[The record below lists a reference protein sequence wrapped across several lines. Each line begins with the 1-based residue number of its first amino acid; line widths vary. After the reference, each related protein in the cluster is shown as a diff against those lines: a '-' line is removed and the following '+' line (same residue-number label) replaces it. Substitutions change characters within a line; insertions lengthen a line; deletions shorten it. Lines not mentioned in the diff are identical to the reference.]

1 MKHVANILVVLMG
14 VVAMVVRLESAVAA
28 VAEMVVAT
36 VRIIAAQSKLIDNQF
51 LFYSLFLKIPHL
63 RI

>member
-1 MKHVANILVVLMG
+1 MKHVANILVVLTG

-28 VAEMVVAT
+28 VAEMVVVT

-51 LFYSLFLKIPHL
+51 LLYSLFLKIPHL

>member
-1 MKHVANILVVLMG
+1 MG

-51 LFYSLFLKIPHL
+51 LFYSLLLKIPHL

>member
-1 MKHVANILVVLMG
+1 MG

-28 VAEMVVAT
+28 VAEMVVVT

>member
-51 LFYSLFLKIPHL
+51 LLYSLFLKIPHL